1 MDRNGTDRANVTPK
15 LTDTCKNNSVCVCV
29 CVCVCILSRVT
40 TLQALETTW

>member
-15 LTDTCKNNSVCVCV
+15 LTDTCKNNSRVCV